1 MLPCFFVFLLAQGS
15 LGEGAKDFGGNV
27 LADCDDGSGLTS
39 SIVRRGSEIACK
51 KSRSL
56 PLEQILSSYI
66 HEHEVGLRWIWR
78 LLRNEADATSL
89 FR

>member
-27 LADCDDGSGLTS
+27 LADCDDGSGLNS

-56 PLEQILSSYI
+56 PLAFSRVPSYTCGRNSLLPCLSPS
-66 HEHEVGLRWIWR
+66 
-78 LLRNEADATSL
+78 
-89 FR
+89 